1 MKNDTNRHL
10 PRRAIRIL
18 LLCCVLALQHLH
30 SYAFQAGPRLTG
42 QVLDQQDHTPLPGV
56 NVRIKGRNQGEAT
69 DERGRFRLPAK
80 AGDVLLITYVG
91 YDSKEVTVTDASNIS
106 ISLSKSNQD
115 LNEVLVVGYGT
126 QKKAN
131 VTGAI
136 ATLNAQHLD
145 ERPIA
150 RVDQALVGQMAGVQV
165 KQISGAPG
173 KGFQIKVRGTGSVNA
188 GTEPLYVIDGFPL
201 DVSSASA
208 SGGFAQGS
216 ALDNINPNDIASV
229 QVLKDAAAAA
239 IYGSRAANGV
249 VIITTKSGKSG
260 KNRMEFNTYVG
271 WQETVK
277 KLDMLSAEEWIDHT
291 REIID
296 YNYVDPALG
305 RLATDDPAVRRQKL
319 GGFDFNRIYDE
330 RWYQPGHPGL
340 RYVDWQDELFR
351 KGMVQS
357 YQLAASGGTDKVT
370 YRISGDYLNQEGIVI
385 YTGFKR
391 YSFRSN
397 VNLKVNDRINLGLN
411 LAPSYS
417 VVTDPGA
424 EGKDQQLHKAVSAT
438 PVVEESVG
446 LETGVV
452 PNPRYAWASSTV
464 SPVAVLREQMG
475 EERTLRTLGSIFGD
489 YKILDGLV
497 FKSTLNL
504 DNADFRR
511 KYFSPSII
519 RNGNPGT
526 GSSHTYRKT
535 TLVNENTLSYNKRLG
550 DHDIAAVAG
559 YSYNQT
565 NFEEARIGGSNYS
578 TDDIYTLNGATT
590 LTLSG
595 TYTRETKNVLISY
608 FGRLQYGYRDKYLL
622 SASLR
627 RDGSS
632 RFGANT
638 KWGVFPA
645 VSAGWRVLE
654 EPFMKA
660 LKNVSEL
667 KLRASWGLSGNNN
680 IGDFS
685 QTALLGF
692 SNYVLGTGEGALVK
706 GQIPS
711 NIPNPDL
718 GWEKSET
725 IDVGLDLGLFDNR
738 IFASF
743 DYYRKENSDLLLNI
757 PVAAVT
763 GFNTAMTN
771 IGRVQNKGWEL
782 ELSTRNLTGALTWS
796 TNLNLSHNT
805 NKVLQLGPNSTPII
819 YGNFDNM
826 GHHITTVGQP
836 IGSFYVIETI
846 GVLKTAAEAASSAII
861 AGEEAGDPKYRD
873 ANNDKVIDV
882 KDAVLMGQPDPTYVW
897 GITNNFSYK
906 GFDLSFLFQGQW
918 GNKIYSTFGRAIDR
932 MGSGIVDNSLG
943 IWRDRWRSEADPG
956 NGIVPK
962 AYPIKYGRLKDS
974 RWLYNAS
981 YFRLRTITLGY
992 NLSGVLKHIP
1002 GVNGG
1007 RIYASAENVWGKDH
1021 YNGGFNPEAINDSGD
1036 DYGAFPLAK
1045 SFILGLNI
1053 SF

>member
-1 MKNDTNRHL
+1 MKNDTSRYL
-10 PRRAIRIL
+10 KWLLCSL
-18 LLCCVLALQHLH
+18 LLLSQ
-30 SYAFQAGPRLTG
+30 SFTYAFQKDDRISG
-42 QVLDQQDHTPLPGV
+42 QVLDEQDHTPLPGV
-56 NVRIKGRNQGEAT
+56 NVRIKGSNKGIST
-69 DERGRFRLPAK
+69 DA
-80 AGDVLLITYVG
+80 AGHFAFAGKEGLVLVFTYVG
-91 YDSKEVTVTDASNIS
+91 YDTQEVTVPGTRNVTVN
-106 ISLSKSNQD
+106 LLKSNQG

-173 KGFQIKVRGTGSVNA
+173 KGFQIKVRGTGSINA

-201 DVSSASA
+201 EVASA
-208 SGGFAQGS
+208 TTSGGFSQGS

-229 QVLKDAAAAA
+229 QVLKDASAAA

-249 VIITTKSGKSG
+249 VIITTKSGKAG

-271 WQETVK
+271 WQQTLK
-277 KLDMLSAEEWIDHT
+277 KLDMLSPEEWIDRA

-296 YNYVDPALG
+296 YNYVNPALG

-319 GGFDFNRIYDE
+319 GGFDFSKIYDA

-351 KGMVQS
+351 KGLVHS
-357 YQLAASGGTDKVT
+357 YQLSASGGTDKVT
-370 YRISGDYLNQEGIVI
+370 YRISGDYLNQDGIVI
-385 YTGFKR
+385 YTGYKR

-411 LAPSYS
+411 LAPSYG

-424 EGKDQQLHKAVSAT
+424 EGKDAQLHKAVSAT
-438 PVVEESVG
+438 PIVEDSVG

-452 PNPRYAWASSTV
+452 PNARYAWASSTV

-475 EERTLRTLGSIFGD
+475 EERTLRTLGSIYGD
-489 YKILDGLV
+489 YKLFDGLV
-497 FKSTLNL
+497 FKSTLNI
-504 DNADFRR
+504 DNADYRR
-511 KYFSPSII
+511 KAFSPSII

-526 GSSHTYRKT
+526 GSSRTFRKT
-535 TLVNENTLSYNKRLG
+535 TLVNENTLSYNKTFG
-550 DHDIAAVAG
+550 SHDIAAVAG
-559 YSYNQT
+559 YSFNQT

-590 LTLSG
+590 LTLSD

-608 FGRLQYGYRDKYLL
+608 FGRVQYGYRDKYLL
-622 SASLR
+622 SASIR

-654 EPFMKA
+654 EPFMKSIGA
-660 LKNVSEL
+660 VSEL
-667 KLRASWGLSGNNN
+667 KLRGSWGLSGNNN

-685 QTALLGF
+685 QIGLLGF

-706 GQIPS
+706 GQTAT

-725 IDVGLDLGLFDNR
+725 IDAGLDLGLFDNR
-738 IFASF
+738 IFLSF
-743 DYYRKENSDLLLNI
+743 DYYRKLNTDLLLSI

-763 GFNTAMTN
+763 GFSTAITN
-771 IGRVQNKGWEL
+771 IGKVRNKGWEL
-782 ELSTRNLTGALTWS
+782 ELSTRNFTGAFEWT

-805 NKVLQLGPNSTPII
+805 NKVLQLGPNNTPII
-819 YGNFDNM
+819 FGNFDNM

-836 IGSFYVIETI
+836 IGAFYVLENI
-846 GVLKTAAEAASSAII
+846 GILKTAAEAASSTII
-861 AGEEAGDPKYRD
+861 PGEEAGDPKYLD
-873 ANNDKVIDV
+873 ANGDKVIDV
-882 KDAVLMGQPDPTYVW
+882 KDAVILGQPDPTYVW
-897 GITNNFSYK
+897 GITNNFNYK

-918 GNKIYSTFGRAIDR
+918 GNKIYSTFGRGIDR
-932 MGSGIVDNSLG
+932 QGAVLSDNLLG

-962 AYPIKYGRLKDS
+962 ANPIKYGRLKDS

-981 YFRLRTITLGY
+981 YFRLRTVTLGY
-992 NLSGVLKHIP
+992 NLSRLLKHIP

-1007 RIYASAENVWGKDH
+1007 RIYMSAENVWGKDH

-1045 SFILGLNI
+1045 SYILGLNI

>member
-1 MKNDTNRHL
+1 MKYIL
-10 PRRAIRIL
+10 YRRLICCAL
-18 LLCCVLALQHLH
+18 LLLQHFYSH
-30 SYAFQAGPRLTG
+30 AFQSGPDISGR
-42 QVLDQQDHTPLPGV
+42 VLDAQDRTPLPGV
-56 NVRIKGRNQGEAT
+56 NVRIKGSNNGVAT
-69 DERGRFRLPAK
+69 GADGRFTLPA
-80 AGDVLLITYVG
+80 AQGAVLVFTYVG
-91 YDSKEVTVTDASNIS
+91 YETKEVTVTSTRNMTVP
-106 ISLSKSNQD
+106 LSKSNQD

-165 KQISGAPG
+165 KQTSGAPG
-173 KGFQIKVRGTGSVNA
+173 KGFQVKVRGTGSINA

-201 DVSSASA
+201 DVSSPSA
-208 SGGFAQGS
+208 SGNFAQGS
-216 ALDNINPNDIASV
+216 ALDNINPNDIASI
-229 QVLKDAAAAA
+229 QVLKDASAAA

-249 VIITTKSGKSG
+249 VIITTRSGKSG
-260 KNRMEFNTYVG
+260 RNRMEFNTYVG

-277 KLDMLSAEEWIDHT
+277 KIDMLSAEEWIDRA

-296 YNYVDPALG
+296 YNYVNPALG
-305 RLATDDPAVRRQKL
+305 RLASDNPQVRREKL
-319 GGFDFNRIYDE
+319 GGFDFTRIYDE

-340 RYVDWQDELFR
+340 RFVNWQDELFR
-351 KGMVQS
+351 KGLVQS
-357 YQLAASGGTDKVT
+357 YQLAASGGTDRIT

-385 YTGFKR
+385 HTGYKR

-397 VNLKVNDRINLGLN
+397 VNLKANERINLGLN
-411 LAPSYS
+411 IATSYS
-417 VVTDPGA
+417 AVTDPGA

-438 PVVEESVG
+438 PIVEDSVG

-475 EERTLRTLGSIFGD
+475 EERSLRTLGSFYGD
-489 YKILDGLV
+489 YRILDGLV
-497 FKSTLNL
+497 LKATLNL
-504 DNADFRR
+504 DNTDYRR

-519 RNGNPGT
+519 RNGNPGS

-550 DHDIAAVAG
+550 NHDIAAVAG
-559 YSYNQT
+559 YAYNQT

-595 TYTRETKNVLISY
+595 TYTRETKNVLISW
-608 FGRLQYGYRDKYLL
+608 FGRVQYGYRDKYLL
-622 SASLR
+622 SASIR

-632 RFGANT
+632 RFGNNT

-645 VSAGWRVLE
+645 VSAGWRILE
-654 EPFMKA
+654 EPFMKG
-660 LKNVSEL
+660 LRNVSEL
-667 KLRASWGLSGNNN
+667 KLRASWGHSGNNN

-685 QTALLGF
+685 QSALLGF
-692 SNYVLGTGEGALVK
+692 ANYVLGTGEGALVK
-706 GQIPS
+706 GQVPS

-725 IDVGLDLGLFDNR
+725 IDAGLDLGLFDNR
-738 IFASF
+738 IYASF
-743 DYYRKENSDLLLNI
+743 DYYRKLNTDLLLSI

-763 GFNTAMTN
+763 GFSTAITN
-771 IGRVQNKGWEL
+771 IGQVENKGWEL
-782 ELSTRNLTGALTWS
+782 ELSTRNLTGALGWS
-796 TNLNLSHNT
+796 TSINFSHNA
-805 NKVLQLGPNSTPII
+805 NKVLQLGPNNTPII

-836 IGSFYVIETI
+836 IGAFYVIEAI
-846 GVLKTAAEAASSAII
+846 GVLKTAEEAASSAII
-861 AGEEAGDPKYRD
+861 TGEEAGDPKYRD
-873 ANNDKVIDV
+873 ANGDKVIDV
-882 KDAVLMGQPDPTYVW
+882 NDAVIMGQPDPKYVW
-897 GITNNFSYK
+897 GITNNFTYK
-906 GFDLSFLFQGQW
+906 GFDFSFLFQGQW

-932 MGSGIVDNSLG
+932 QGSGVSDNSLG
-943 IWRDRWRSEADPG
+943 IWANRWRSEADPG

-962 AYPIKYGRLKDS
+962 AWPIRYGRLKDS
-974 RWLYNAS
+974 RWLYNAA
-981 YFRLRTITLGY
+981 YIRLRTVTLGY
-992 NLSGVLKHIP
+992 DLARLLKHIP

-1007 RIYASAENVWGKDH
+1007 RIYLSAENAWGKD
-1021 YNGGFNPEAINDSGD
+1021 YYDGGFNPEAINDSGD

-1045 SFILGLNI
+1045 SFVLGLNI

>member
-1 MKNDTNRHL
+1 MKHYTYRTL
-10 PRRAIRIL
+10 ICCTL
-18 LLCCVLALQHLH
+18 LLLQHFYSH
-30 SYAFQAGPRLTG
+30 AFQPAPAVTG
-42 QVLDQQDHTPLPGV
+42 RVLDAQDRTPLPGV
-56 NVRIKGRNQGEAT
+56 NVRIKGSSNGVATGEDGSFT
-69 DERGRFRLPAK
+69 LPAPQG
-80 AGDVLLITYVG
+80 AVLVFTYVG
-91 YDSKEVTVTDASNIS
+91 YETRELTVTGTRNITV
-106 ISLSKSNQD
+106 SLSKGNRD

-165 KQISGAPG
+165 KQTSGAPG
-173 KGFQIKVRGTGSVNA
+173 KGFQIKVRGTGSINA

-201 DVSSASA
+201 DVSSPST
-208 SGGFAQGS
+208 SGNFAQGS
-216 ALDNINPNDIASV
+216 ALDNINPNDIASI
-229 QVLKDAAAAA
+229 QVLKDASAAA

-249 VIITTKSGKSG
+249 VIITTKSGKAG
-260 KNRMEFNTYVG
+260 RNRMEFNTYIG

-277 KLDMLSAEEWIDHT
+277 KIDMLSAEEWIDRA

-296 YNYVDPALG
+296 YNYVNPALG
-305 RLATDDPAVRRQKL
+305 RLASDNPQVRRQKL

-340 RYVDWQDELFR
+340 RFVDWQDELFR
-351 KGMVQS
+351 KGLVQS
-357 YQLAASGGTDKVT
+357 YQLAASGGTDRIT

-385 YTGFKR
+385 YTGYKR

-397 VNLKVNDRINLGLN
+397 VHLKANDRINLGLN
-411 LAPSYS
+411 IASSYS
-417 VVTDPGA
+417 AVTDPGA

-438 PVVEESVG
+438 PIVEDSVG

-475 EERTLRTLGSIFGD
+475 EERSLRTLGSFFGD
-489 YKILDGLV
+489 YRILDGLV
-497 FKSTLNL
+497 LKATLNL
-504 DNADFRR
+504 DNTDYRR

-550 DHDIAAVAG
+550 SHDIAAVAG
-559 YSYNQT
+559 YAYNQT

-595 TYTRETKNVLISY
+595 TYTRETKNVLISW

-622 SASLR
+622 SASIR

-632 RFGANT
+632 RFGNNT

-645 VSAGWRVLE
+645 VSAGWRILE
-654 EPFMKA
+654 EPFMKG
-660 LKNVSEL
+660 LRNVSEL
-667 KLRASWGLSGNNN
+667 KLRASWGHSGNNN

-685 QTALLGF
+685 QSALLGF
-692 SNYVLGTGEGALVK
+692 ANYALGTGEGALVK
-706 GQIPS
+706 GQVPS

-725 IDVGLDLGLFDNR
+725 IDAGLDLGLFDNR
-738 IFASF
+738 IYASF
-743 DYYRKENSDLLLNI
+743 DYYRKLNTDLLLSI

-763 GFNTAMTN
+763 GFSTAITN
-771 IGRVQNKGWEL
+771 IGQVENKGWEL
-782 ELSTRNLTGALTWS
+782 ELSTRNLTGALEWN
-796 TNLNLSHNT
+796 TNINFSHNA
-805 NKVLQLGPNSTPII
+805 NKVLQLGPNNTPII

-836 IGSFYVIETI
+836 IGAFYVIEAI
-846 GVLKTAAEAASSAII
+846 GVLKTAEEAASSPII
-861 AGEEAGDPKYRD
+861 TGQEAGDPKYRD
-873 ANNDKVIDV
+873 ANGDKVIDV
-882 KDAVLMGQPDPTYVW
+882 NDAVIMGQPDPRYVW
-897 GITNNFSYK
+897 GITNDFTYK
-906 GFDLSFLFQGQW
+906 GFDFSFLFQGQW

-932 MGSGIVDNSLG
+932 QGSGVSDNSLG
-943 IWRDRWRSEADPG
+943 IWANRWRSEADPG

-974 RWLYNAS
+974 RWLYNAA
-981 YFRLRTITLGY
+981 YIRLRTVTLGY
-992 NLSGVLKHIP
+992 NLARLLKHVP

-1007 RIYASAENVWGKDH
+1007 RIYISAENAWGKD
-1021 YNGGFNPEAINDSGD
+1021 YYDGGFNPEAVNDSGD

-1045 SFILGLNI
+1045 SFVLGLNI